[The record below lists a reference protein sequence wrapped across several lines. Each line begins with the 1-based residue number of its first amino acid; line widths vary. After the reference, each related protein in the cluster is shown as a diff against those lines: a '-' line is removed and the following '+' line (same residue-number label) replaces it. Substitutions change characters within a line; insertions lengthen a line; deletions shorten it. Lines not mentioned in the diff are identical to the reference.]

1 MTFAGGQDS
10 RGAIRFARPVVK
22 AMKGYEPGEQP
33 RRRDVIKLN
42 TNENPYP
49 PSPRVAEALASLDT
63 QLLSLYPDPLCTELR
78 EEVARLHHCSP
89 REVIVGNGS
98 DDILAMCFRAFADPG
113 DRVGYVDP
121 SYSLYPV
128 LCEIAGAEKA
138 PVPLGPDYRWVPPP
152 GYEAKVFLLTNPN
165 APTGVLFPTEQ
176 VESFVRSFGGLVVI
190 DEAYADFARENCA
203 DLAVRLP
210 NVLVVRSLSKSYS
223 LAGLRVGYAFGCEE
237 LIETLLKVKDSYN
250 VGLPAQVAAL
260 AALRDRK
267 HMLRNVEMIRMMRER
282 MRGELE
288 KRGFEVAPSET
299 NFLWVRHPRIQ
310 AEELFRRLK
319 EDGILVRHFP
329 GEKTGLYL
337 RITVGTEADLYALT
351 GALDRILAQ

>member
-1 MTFAGGQDS
+1 MADGQ
-10 RGAIRFARPVVK
+10 GPYGTTRFARPAVK
-22 AMKGYEPGEQP
+22 AMRGYEPGEQP
-33 RRRDVIKLN
+33 RRRDIIKLN

-49 PSPRVAEALASLDT
+49 PSPRVAQALAGLDYR
-63 QLLSLYPDPLCTELR
+63 LLSLYPDPLCTELR
-78 EEVARLHHCSP
+78 EELARLHRCSP

-98 DDILAMCFRAFADPG
+98 DDILAMCFRAFVDVG

-128 LCEIAGAEKA
+128 LSEIAGAEKA
-138 PVPLGPDYRWVPPP
+138 PVPLGEGFSWKPPP
-152 GYEAKVFLLTNPN
+152 GYEAKMFLLTNPN
-165 APTGVLFPTEQ
+165 APTGVLLPAER
-176 VESFVRSFGGLVVI
+176 VEDFVKSFGGLVVI

-203 DLAVRLP
+203 YLAIRFS

-223 LAGLRVGYAFGCEE
+223 LAGLRVGYALGCEA
-237 LIETLLKVKDSYN
+237 LIESLLKVKDSYN

-267 HMLRNVEMIRMMRER
+267 HMLRNVEIVRMMRER

-299 NFLWVRHPRIQ
+299 NFLWVRHPRVP
-310 AEELFRRLK
+310 AGELLRRLK
-319 EDGILVRHFP
+319 GDGILVRRFP
-329 GEKTGLYL
+329 GEKTGDYL

-351 GALDRILAQ
+351 GALDRLLPQ